1 MIDLAVRMLSC
12 KHSGSELYHSVRI
25 NGNAGNIVFCCATDW
40 VPPEF
45 VLFTGRPVE
54 VSVARHFSDELQMGL
69 SFS

>member
-12 KHSGSELYHSVRI
+12 KHSGSELHHSVRI
-25 NGNAGNIVFCCATDW
+25 NGNEGNTVFCCATDW
-40 VPPEF
+40 VPLEF
-45 VLFTGRPVE
+45 VLFTGREVE